1 MNQFGPYAAVVLRLA
16 TGGVFLN
23 HGIMKLQH
31 GLPALAEFLHSLGFP
46 FAIVWAVIVVG
57 VETVGAVCVIAG
69 LFTRVWAAC
78 MAVEMTVAILRVL
91 VPSGRGFELEG
102 MLLACALA
110 LVALGD
116 GPFALAVGLKR
127 GA

>member
-23 HGIMKLQH
+23 HGIVKVQH
-31 GLPALAEFLHSLGFP
+31 GLPALAQFLHSLGFP
-46 FAIVWAVIVVG
+46 FAIVWAGIVVT

-78 MAVEMTVAILRVL
+78 MAVEMSVAILRVQ

-102 MLLACALA
+102 MLLASALA

-116 GPFALAVGLKR
+116 GPLALAVGFKR

>member
-1 MNQFGPYAAVVLRLA
+1 MNRFSPYAALVLRLA
-16 TGGVFLN
+16 TGGVFLH

-31 GLPALAEFLHSLGFP
+31 GLPGLADWLHTLGFP
-46 FAIVWAVIVVG
+46 FAIVWAGIVVA
-57 VETVGAVCVIAG
+57 VETLGAACVIAG
-69 LFTRVWAAC
+69 LFTRAWAAC

-91 VPSGRGFELEG
+91 LPGGRGFELEG
-102 MLLACALA
+102 MLLASALA

-127 GA
+127 GT

>member
-1 MNQFGPYAAVVLRLA
+1 MNQFGPYAAVLLRLA
-16 TGGVFLN
+16 TGGVFLH
-23 HGIMKLQH
+23 HGIQKLQH
-31 GLPALAEFLHSLGFP
+31 GLPGLADFLHSLGFP
-46 FAIVWAVIVVG
+46 FAIVWAGIVVA

-69 LFTRVWAAC
+69 LFTRLWAAC

-91 VPSGRGFELEG
+91 LPAGRGFELEG
-102 MLLACALA
+102 MLLASALA

-127 GA
+127 GG